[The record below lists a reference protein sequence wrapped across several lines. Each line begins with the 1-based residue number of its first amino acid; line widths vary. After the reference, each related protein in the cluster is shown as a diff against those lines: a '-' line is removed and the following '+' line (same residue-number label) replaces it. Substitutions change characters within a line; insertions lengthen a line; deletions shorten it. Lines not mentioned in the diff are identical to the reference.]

1 MGMAKSFLLLILSIL
16 LRCKIL
22 TFTPLSQK
30 YCNNLPSV
38 PNQFYNKAVLNLAFL
53 EPKQQNDDVLPAIR
67 YISTP
72 RSVNRKMMPPPEL
85 INEKD
90 VVALTERNFTNFI
103 ENNQRVQVIF
113 HSSAWKVTG
122 ASLVAKV
129 DCETLAEM
137 YKIVR

>member
-1 MGMAKSFLLLILSIL
+1 ML
-16 LRCKIL
+16 
-22 TFTPLSQK
+22 
-30 YCNNLPSV
+30 
-38 PNQFYNKAVLNLAFL
+38 
-53 EPKQQNDDVLPAIR
+53 
-67 YISTP
+67 
-72 RSVNRKMMPPPEL
+72 PPPEL
-85 INEKD
+85 INDKD

-137 YKIVR
+137 YKIREPVKAVELVCEETGDDVANCTS